1 MPSEKMRY
9 IRQRMAEKPRTDIE
23 PTPLKAEIEAV
34 FSPSNLDEDCRTMAR
49 LLDPYRKAVYDSL
62 CQGYYADAVTVLLE
76 VLESLTY
83 HFVEDEHYTYFDD
96 MCLSGYDESGHCCHQ
111 ERGLSR

>member
-23 PTPLKAEIEAV
+23 LTPLKAEIEAV

-49 LLDPYRKAVYDSL
+49 LLALTGKRSMIRSAKAIMPMPLPSCSKCLRASL
-62 CQGYYADAVTVLLE
+62 ITLWKMSTIPISMTCICPTM
-76 VLESLTY
+76 
-83 HFVEDEHYTYFDD
+83 FV
-96 MCLSGYDESGHCCHQ
+96 
-111 ERGLSR
+111 RI